1 MQPTKQTRIIDPEI
15 LKVLLY
21 ALGGYILYNR
31 FFGKK
36 AEDVQAEAAA
46 SNIKALP
53 IANNPLQT
61 ETYKPTTQAKPGTIF
76 FRTDK
81 TNPSVPKTYFIDA
94 ARDIKNAFGLF
105 NDDEAAIVRAFK
117 KALTKQEINLI
128 SRSYS
133 ALYKTDLFFD
143 ISNRLNI
150 KELEPIYSYILKL
163 PETIPGKK

>member
-1 MQPTKQTRIIDPEI
+1 MR
-15 LKVLLY
+15 
-21 ALGGYILYNR
+21 
-31 FFGKK
+31 KK
-36 AEDVQAEAAA
+36 NWSQMFCRVVPHLFMLI
-46 SNIKALP
+46 SWRL
-53 IANNPLQT
+53 
-61 ETYKPTTQAKPGTIF
+61 
-76 FRTDK
+76 
-81 TNPSVPKTYFIDA
+81 PKTYFIDA